1 MDVQMTKPRYLTKSR
16 FKMATEC
23 PTKLFY
29 TGKTEY
35 PNTML
40 DDPFLAA
47 LADGGHQVGELAKQY
62 YPNGFDIT
70 SLDYDE
76 AEKQTLELLELDEVV
91 IFEPAIRFNNL
102 FIRVDVLV
110 KKGNY
115 FELIEVKAK
124 SYSNKKDK
132 DFINTK
138 GKVDSKWKQ
147 YIFDVAFQKHVLKSA
162 FPKST
167 VSSYL
172 MLVDKTATCATDGLN
187 QKFVLAKDEHNRK
200 GVTVSSSLNAEDLT
214 NKLLTKI
221 NVDKV
226 VELVY
231 RKELQTGMPAYS
243 FKDNITALA
252 KFYQEDQKVAP
263 VIGKKCKAC
272 EFQCTQADEKEG
284 KLSGFKACWKEQLHW
299 SDADFE
305 DKTVLDIWN
314 FRGADKCIEQNI
326 IKLADVEPEHIG
338 EVENKNATLA
348 PKERQW
354 LQVEKEK
361 NKDTCIYFDSDSM
374 RNEMASWTFPL
385 HFIDFETSAV
395 AIPFYKGMSPYEGIA
410 FQFSHHIVHADGRVE
425 HAGEFLNT
433 AKGEFP
439 NFEFVRVLKAQ
450 LENDQGTI
458 FMYSPHENSYLNMI
472 YKQLNNSNEL
482 DKNELCGFIKT
493 ITRSTNSSK
502 ENWNGERYM
511 VDMLELVKKYYYD
524 PATNGSNSIKYV
536 LPAILNSSKYL
547 QEKYSKPIYG
557 GADGV
562 DAIKSLNFKEKVW
575 IEFDEQGKVKDPYKH
590 LPKMF
595 TDITEHD
602 VELLSEGDEL
612 NNGGLALTAYAR
624 LQFTHMSDYER
635 EELKKALLCYCETD
649 TVAMVFLYEAWR
661 EMAQP
666 SLTHDLEVC

>member
-1 MDVQMTKPRYLTKSR
+1 MNKPRYLTKSR

-23 PTKLFY
+23 PTKLYY
-29 TGKTEY
+29 TGKNEY

-70 SLDYDE
+70 TLDYSQ
-76 AEKQTLELLELDEVV
+76 AEKQTLELLKLEEVV

-102 FIRVDVLV
+102 FIRVDILV
-110 KKGNY
+110 KKGNH

-124 SYSNKKDK
+124 SYSRQKNN

-138 GKVDSKWKQ
+138 GKVDSTWKA
-147 YIFDVAFQKHVLKSA
+147 YIYDVAFQKHVLKNA
-162 FPKST
+162 FPKSS

-172 MLVDKTATCATDGLN
+172 MLVDKSATCVTDGLN
-187 QKFVLAKDEHNRK
+187 QKFILEKDEHNRK
-200 GVTVSSSLNAEDLT
+200 GITVSSSLDAKDLSS
-214 NKLLTKI
+214 KLLTKI

-231 RKELQTGMPAYS
+231 ETELHTGMPAHS

-252 KFYQEDQKVAP
+252 KHYQEDKKISP
-263 VIGKKCKAC
+263 VIGKKCKTC
-272 EFQCTQADEKEG
+272 EFRCSVEDEQQG
-284 KLSGFKACWKEQLHW
+284 KLSGVKSCWQEQLRW
-299 SDADFE
+299 SDKDFN

-314 FRGADKCIEQNI
+314 FRGADKCIEQGV
-326 IKLADVEPEHIG
+326 IKLIDVEPEHIG
-338 EVENKNATLA
+338 EVETKNAALA

-354 LQVEKEK
+354 LQVEKEQNNDK
-361 NKDTCIYFDSDSM
+361 SIYFDAESM
-374 RNEMASWTFPL
+374 QSEMGSWTFPL

-410 FQFSHHIVHADGRVE
+410 FQFSHHIVNADGHVE

-439 NFEFVRVLKAQ
+439 NFEFVRALKSQ

-458 FMYSPHENSYLNMI
+458 FMYSSHENSYLNMI
-472 YKQLNNSNEL
+472 YRQLNDSNEL
-482 DKNELCGFIKT
+482 DKEKLCEFIKT
-493 ITRSTNSSK
+493 ITRSTHSSK
-502 ENWNGERYM
+502 ENWHGERCM

-536 LPAILNSSKYL
+536 LPAILNSSQYL
-547 QEKYSKPIYG
+547 QDKYSKPIYG
-557 GADGV
+557 SNVSTGS
-562 DAIKSLNFKEKVW
+562 INSLNFKDKVW
-575 IEFDEQGKVKDPYKH
+575 IEVDEQGKVKDPYKH

-595 TDITEHD
+595 TDISNHD

-635 EELKKALLCYCETD
+635 EELEKALLCYCETD
-649 TVAMVFLYEAWR
+649 TWAMVLLYLGWK
-661 EMAQP
+661 EMIN
-666 SLTHDLEVC
+666 E

>member
-1 MDVQMTKPRYLTKSR
+1 MTRPRYLTKSR

-29 TGKTEY
+29 TGKKEY
-35 PNTML
+35 PNNKL
-40 DDPFLAA
+40 DDAFLAA
-47 LADGGHQVGELAKQY
+47 LADGGYQVGELAKQY

-70 SLDYDE
+70 TLDYDE
-76 AEKQTLELLELDEVV
+76 AEKQTLELLALDEVV

-110 KKGNY
+110 KKGNHI
-115 FELIEVKAK
+115 ELIEVKAK
-124 SYSNKKDK
+124 SYSSQKDK
-132 DFINTK
+132 DFLNTK
-138 GKVDSKWKQ
+138 GKIDSKWKP

-172 MLVDKTATCATDGLN
+172 ILVDKSATCATDGLN
-187 QKFVLAKDEHNRK
+187 QKFILEKDEHGRK
-200 GVTVSSSLNAEDLT
+200 GVSVSSNLTQEDLS
-214 NKLLTKI
+214 NKLLVKVNT
-221 NVDKV
+221 DKAV
-226 VELVY
+226 QLAYDTELT
-231 RKELQTGMPAYS
+231 TGMPAPS
-243 FKDNITALA
+243 FKDNIIALA
-252 KFYQEDQKVAP
+252 KHYQDDQKIAP
-263 VIGKKCKAC
+263 VIGKKCKNC
-272 EFQCTQADEKEG
+272 EFQCSTADEQKG
-284 KLSGFKACWKEQLHW
+284 KLSGFKSCWKEQLHW
-299 SDADFE
+299 SDADFD

-314 FRGADKCIEQNI
+314 YRGADKCIEQGV
-326 IKLADVEPEHIG
+326 IKLVDVEPEHIG
-338 EVENKNATLA
+338 EVENKNTVLA

-354 LQVEKEK
+354 LQVEKEQ
-361 NKDTCIYFDSDSM
+361 NNDMSTYFDTDSM
-374 RNEMASWTFPL
+374 RKVMASWTYPL

-410 FQFSHHIVHADGRVE
+410 FQFSHHVVHADGRIE

-439 NFEFVRVLKAQ
+439 NFEFVRALKAQ

-472 YKQLNNSNEL
+472 YRQLNNSNEL
-482 DKNELCGFIKT
+482 GKEELCDFIKT

-502 ENWNGERYM
+502 EHWHGERCM
-511 VDMLELVKKYYYD
+511 VDMLDLVKKYYYD
-524 PATNGSNSIKYV
+524 PATNGSNSTKYV
-536 LPAILNSSKYL
+536 LPAILNSSQYL

-557 GADGV
+557 SKGGTDS
-562 DAIKSLNFKEKVW
+562 INSLNFKDKVW
-575 IEFDEQGKVKDPYKH
+575 IEFDQQGKVKDPYKH

-595 TDITEHD
+595 TDISDHD

-612 NNGGLALTAYAR
+612 NNGGLALTAYAK

-635 EELKKALLCYCETD
+635 EELKKALLCYCEVD
-649 TVAMVFLYEAWR
+649 TMAMVFLFEAWR
-661 EMAQP
+661 EML
-666 SLTHDLEVC
+666 S

>member
-29 TGKTEY
+29 TGKKEY

-70 SLDYDE
+70 TLDYDE
-76 AEKQTLELLELDEVV
+76 AEKQTLDLLALDEVV

-110 KKGNY
+110 KKGNH

-124 SYSNKKDK
+124 SYSSQKDK
-132 DFINTK
+132 DFLNTK
-138 GKVDSKWKQ
+138 GNVSSKWRA

-172 MLVDKTATCATDGLN
+172 MLVDKSATCETDGLN

-252 KFYQEDQKVAP
+252 NYYQEDKKIAP
-263 VIGKKCKAC
+263 VIKKKCKTC
-272 EFQCTQADEKEG
+272 EFQCSVADEENG
-284 KLSGFKACWKEQLHW
+284 KLSGFKSCWKEQLHW
-299 SDADFE
+299 SDADFNN
-305 DKTVLDIWN
+305 KTVLDIWN
-314 FRGADKCIEQNI
+314 FRGADKCIEQGV
-326 IKLADVEPEHIG
+326 IKLVDVEPEHIG
-338 EVENKNATLA
+338 EVENKNTTLA

-354 LQVEKEK
+354 LQVEKEQ
-361 NKDTCIYFDSDSM
+361 NKDTSIYFDSDSM
-374 RNEMASWTFPL
+374 RNEMASWTYPL

-410 FQFSHHIVHADGRVE
+410 FQFSHHIAHADGRVE

-439 NFEFVRVLKAQ
+439 NFEFVRALKAQ

-458 FMYSPHENSYLNMI
+458 FMYSPHENSYLNII
-472 YKQLNNSNEL
+472 YRQLSNSNEL
-482 DKNELCGFIKT
+482 DKNELCEFIKT

-502 ENWNGERYM
+502 ENWHGDRCM

-536 LPAILNSSKYL
+536 LPVILNSSKYL
-547 QEKYSKPIYG
+547 QEKYSKSIYG
-557 GADGV
+557 SEGV
-562 DAIKSLNFKEKVW
+562 IDSINSLNFKEKVW

-595 TDITEHD
+595 TDITDHD

-661 EMAQP
+661 EMIN
-666 SLTHDLEVC
+666 L

>member
-1 MDVQMTKPRYLTKSR
+1 MTKPRYLTKSR

>member
-1 MDVQMTKPRYLTKSR
+1 MTKPRYLTKSR
-16 FKMATEC
+16 FKMATQC

-29 TGKTEY
+29 TGKKEY

-40 DDPFLAA
+40 DDSFLAA

-70 SLDYDE
+70 MLDYDE
-76 AEKQTLELLELDEVV
+76 AEKQTLELLALDEVV

-102 FIRVDVLV
+102 FIRIDVLV
-110 KKGNY
+110 KKGNH

-124 SYSNKKDK
+124 SYSNQKDK

-138 GKVDSKWKQ
+138 GKVDSKWKE
-147 YIFDVAFQKHVLKSA
+147 YIFDVAFQKHVLRSA

-172 MLVDKTATCATDGLN
+172 MLVDKSAVCATDGLN

-200 GVTVSSSLNAEDLT
+200 GVTVSSTLTAEDLT
-214 NKLLTKI
+214 NKLLTKV

-231 RKELQTGMPAYS
+231 HTELQTGMPAHS

-252 KFYQEDQKVAP
+252 KYYQDDHKIAP
-263 VIGKKCKAC
+263 VIGKKCKTC
-272 EFQCTQADEKEG
+272 EFQCSTDDEQKG
-284 KLSGFKACWKEQLHW
+284 KLSGFKSCWKEQLHW
-299 SDADFE
+299 NDADFK

-314 FRGADKCIEQNI
+314 FRGADKLIKQGI
-326 IKLADVEPEHIG
+326 IKLFDVEPEHIG
-338 EVENKNATLA
+338 EVENKNTALA
-348 PKERQW
+348 LKKRQW
-354 LQVEKEK
+354 LQVEKEQ
-361 NKDTCIYFDSDSM
+361 NNDMSIYFDTDSM
-374 RNEMASWTFPL
+374 RKAMASWTYPL

-395 AIPFYKGMSPYEGIA
+395 AIPLYRGMSPYDGIA
-410 FQFSHHIVHADGRVE
+410 FQFSHHIAHADGRVE

-439 NFEFVRVLKAQ
+439 NFEFVRALKAQ

-472 YKQLNNSNEL
+472 YRQLNNSNEL
-482 DKNELCGFIKT
+482 DKDDLCEFIKT
-493 ITRSTNSSK
+493 ITRSNNSSK
-502 ENWNGERYM
+502 ENWCGDRCM
-511 VDMLELVKKYYYD
+511 VDMLDLVKKYYYD

-557 GADGV
+557 SKGNV
-562 DAIKSLNFKEKVW
+562 DTINSLNFKEKVW
-575 IEFDEQGKVKDPYKH
+575 IEFDEQGKVKDPYKN

-595 TDITEHD
+595 VDISDHD

-649 TVAMVFLYEAWR
+649 TMAMVFLYEAWR
-661 EMAQP
+661 DMING
-666 SLTHDLEVC
+666 